1 MRFAYMNREYLNPAA
16 KSNMKWLGDL
26 VPSYCT

>member
-1 MRFAYMNREYLNPAA
+1 MNREYLNPAA

-26 VPSYCT
+26 VPSYCTWR